1 MTADAADT
9 NDPELAR
16 LEIAERELPS
26 LTRRYDHILEQP
38 DAAGALWRAA
48 ASDVQRGNLDDRP
61 LYWARLKLLRRM
73 QGQNASAL
81 ESAER
86 CSRGFDLAFPER
98 EGNERSER
106 KVLITG
112 FDPFQLNSEIGQSNP
127 SGVAALALENTMI
140 KGARIRTAI
149 LPVRFEDFD
158 AGIVEDLLTQ
168 PFASGVALALTISMG
183 RDQFDLER
191 FPGRRRSAESLDNCD
206 MTGGGTP
213 SKPLPPPGIDGP
225 EFLENSLPTTAMTT
239 AGGQWPVRDNRHVRS
254 LERGEVIAES
264 LSDLRDDTAVAGS
277 SGGFL
282 SNEIAYRSLRLQSQL
297 GVRFPLGHIH
307 TPKLVGHDAAIEGE
321 MVAQI
326 RAMIEAAL

>member
-1 MTADAADT
+1 MTSDAAES

-16 LEIAERELPS
+16 LEMAERELPS
-26 LTRRYDHILEQP
+26 LTNRYDHILEQP

-48 ASDVQRGNLDDRP
+48 ASDVQRGNFDDRP
-61 LYWARLKLLRRM
+61 LYWARLILLRRM
-73 QGQNASAL
+73 RGQNASAL
-81 ESAER
+81 EAAER
-86 CSRGFDLAFPER
+86 CSRGFSLTFPN
-98 EGNERSER
+98 GDKHDR

-127 SGVAALALENTMI
+127 SGVAALALENTVI
-140 KGARIRTAI
+140 KGARIRAAI
-149 LPVRFEDFD
+149 LPVRFADFD

-168 PFASGVALALTISMG
+168 PFASGLALALTISMG

-191 FPGRRRSAESLDNCD
+191 FPGRRRSAESLDNRD
-206 MTGGGTP
+206 LAGGGTP
-213 SKPLPPPGIDGP
+213 SKPVPPPGVDGP
-225 EFLENSLPTTAMTT
+225 EFLENSLPTTAMTA
-239 AGGQWPVRDNRHVRS
+239 AGGHWPVRDNRHVRS

-264 LSDLRDDTAVAGS
+264 LSDLRNDTAVAGS

-282 SNEIAYRSLRLQSQL
+282 SNEIAYRSLRLQQRL
-297 GVRFPLGHIH
+297 GVRFPLGHVH
-307 TPKLVGHDAAIEGE
+307 TPKLVGHDAAVEGE